1 MSESRFKN
9 SITLI
14 VIEMIV
20 YAAALAVILNWAFH
34 SAF

>member
-1 MSESRFKN
+1 MASKFRN

-20 YAAALAVILNWAFH
+20 YAVALGVILNWAFH
-34 SAF
+34 SAL